1 MKKIDKRIIWIGS
14 AVIIFLLVAGVA
26 LIWLKNSSRQIVT
39 TPAVVPGLVNQTPT
53 STLPG
58 NIWVVT
64 GIEQSV
70 IHQNGFNYDVATFTN
85 LNQPAVTLR
94 AQCSAP
100 GWPSPEIG
108 HQYTINEYLVM
119 SPIEGIYSPLQRFW
133 VLE

>member
-14 AVIIFLLVAGVA
+14 AVIIFLLVACA
-26 LIWLKNSSRQIVT
+26 PQIVT
-39 TPAVVPGLVNQTPT
+39 TPAVVPALVIQTPT
-53 STLPG
+53 PTLPG

-108 HQYTINEYLVM
+108 HQYTINEYRVM